1 MTGRLWAPKQC
12 WLAVWFSRCIAPC
25 KDWREYSHTGDE
37 GGTNRKTG
45 KKRGFGLLSSK
56 KSSLYWEWWISLM
69 GTGKCWSLPRL
80 AAYAVSQEEGVKK
93 TKEALLSV
101 IVPLSTTGCLS
112 SQVEV
117 NLGRWGRKKCKGT
130 YRTTTSNSYKNQ
142 PKLEKLCQVFF
153 PLASE
158 DKLGLTQNNLQDD
171 TAQKMSLC
179 PLQGLKIVWPR
190 PPIHLLWS
198 SISKTIS
205 GTDTDPTSIS
215 IQWAFHWEISVYI
228 SVEALSMKAEVA
240 LQQGDNPGPP
250 WLVIFWP
257 CFAASP

>member
-1 MTGRLWAPKQC
+1 MTGRLWAPRQC

-45 KKRGFGLLSSK
+45 KKRGFSLLSSK

-80 AAYAVSQEEGVKK
+80 AAYAVSQEEGVEK
-93 TKEALLSV
+93 TKEALLIV

-142 PKLEKLCQVFF
+142 PKLEQLCQVFS
-153 PLASE
+153 PW
-158 DKLGLTQNNLQDD
+158 
-171 TAQKMSLC
+171 
-179 PLQGLKIVWPR
+179 PLQI
-190 PPIHLLWS
+190 
-198 SISKTIS
+198 
-205 GTDTDPTSIS
+205 
-215 IQWAFHWEISVYI
+215 
-228 SVEALSMKAEVA
+228 
-240 LQQGDNPGPP
+240 N
-250 WLVIFWP
+250 
-257 CFAASP
+257 